1 MLRMEIALLL
11 VTSFI
16 AYMYFTAEKEQIPLH
31 QTFSVLLAAVM
42 VHLALDGATVYTV
55 NHLDSVPPLFNGI
68 LHRLFLGS
76 MAAVIF
82 LFYRYIAILIQE
94 ETGSPRRSD
103 LAAVIFLIMAE
114 LGSFLLPISYTATA
128 EGNYSSGP

>member
-11 VTSFI
+11 VTSSI
-16 AYMYFTAEKEQIPLH
+16 AYMYFTAEKEQTPLH

-55 NHLDSVPPLFNGI
+55 NHLDSVPQLFNGI

-82 LFYRYIAILIQE
+82 LFYRYIAILI
-94 ETGSPRRSD
+94 
-103 LAAVIFLIMAE
+103 
-114 LGSFLLPISYTATA
+114 
-128 EGNYSSGP
+128 

>member
-16 AYMYFTAEKEQIPLH
+16 AYMYFTAEKEQTPLH

-55 NHLDSVPPLFNGI
+55 NHPDSVPPLFNGI

-94 ETGSPRRSD
+94 ETRSPAGRTWRPLSSS
-103 LAAVIFLIMAE
+103 LWPSWAA
-114 LGSFLLPISYTATA
+114 SCCPYPI
-128 EGNYSSGP
+128 P

>member
-16 AYMYFTAEKEQIPLH
+16 AYMYFTAEKEQTPLH

-55 NHLDSVPPLFNGI
+55 NHLDSVPQLFNGI
-68 LHRLFLGS
+68 PHRLFLGS

-94 ETGSPRRSD
+94 ETGSPRRS
-103 LAAVIFLIMAE
+103 
-114 LGSFLLPISYTATA
+114 
-128 EGNYSSGP
+128 